1 MNGPKFKLTRYHR
14 RPSSLRTQNL
24 LLTTRFV
31 AQYRVP
37 LPTLIAAIPLAIW
50 VYLFFARG
58 NFWQLEEDTYR
69 SNSLSSWPR
78 VVAIIPARNEAQ
90 TIAQA
95 VVSLARQDYP
105 GEFSIVVVDDHS
117 DDGTAALARKAAE
130 DAGAGSRT
138 TIHSAAQLPPGWTG
152 KVWAMNEGVRAAADQ
167 APDFFWFTDA
177 DIEHAPGT
185 LWRLVARASDKSLDL
200 ASLMVLLQ
208 AKTIPERLLIP
219 PFLYFFL
226 MLYPPRWIADPK
238 PRTAGAA
245 GGCILL
251 RRAALE
257 RIGGMAAIRGEVIDD
272 CSLARAVKKS
282 GGKLWMGLTRESVSL
297 RSYGS
302 FVEIRDLIAR
312 TAFTQLRYSFFAL
325 VGTLIALFVTY
336 VLPLISFFSG
346 EDPAWFLAAT
356 AICLMAVS
364 FGVTVRFY
372 HLRFLWALTLPL
384 AAMFYAYATLLS
396 ALRYWFGRGGQWKGR
411 AQAPRGT

>member
-1 MNGPKFKLTRYHR
+1 M
-14 RPSSLRTQNL
+14 
-24 LLTTRFV
+24 
-31 AQYRVP
+31 P
-37 LPTLIAAIPLAIW
+37 LPTLIATIPLAIW

-58 NFWQLEEDTYR
+58 NFWQLREDSTEPQPLER
-69 SNSLSSWPR
+69 WPR
-78 VVAIIPARNEAQ
+78 VVAVVPARNEAE
-90 TIAQA
+90 TIAPA
-95 VVSLARQDYP
+95 GASLARQDYP

-117 DDGTAALARKAAE
+117 DDGTRALALKAAE
-130 DAGAGSRT
+130 EAGASGRVAV
-138 TIHSAAQLPPGWTG
+138 HAAAELPSGWTG
-152 KVWAMNEGVRAAADQ
+152 KVWAMNEGVHAAADR

-177 DIEHAPGT
+177 DIEHAPDT
-185 LWRLVARASDKSLDL
+185 LSRLVSRAEKELLDL

-208 AKTIPERLLIP
+208 AKTFPERLLIP

-238 PRTAGAA
+238 SRTAGAA

-257 RIGGMAAIRGEVIDD
+257 RIGGMAAIRNKVIDD

-282 GGKLWMGLTRESVSL
+282 GGKLWMGLTRASVSL

-302 FVEIRDLIAR
+302 FSEIRDLIAR

-325 VGTLIALFVTY
+325 VGTLIALLVTY

-356 AICLMAVS
+356 AICLMCVS

-372 HLRFLWALTLPL
+372 NLRFLWALTLPI
-384 AAMFYAYATLLS
+384 AAIFYGYATFVS
-396 ALRYWFGRGGQWKGR
+396 ALRYWLGSGAQWKGR
-411 AQAPRGT
+411 SQAHRAL